1 MTPPFVIH
9 ADEVPEEVGRYPA
22 PFDAEALSAGRDLGR
37 AAGSERLGVWRER
50 LPPGRRTSRAHA
62 HSREEEA
69 VYVLSGAPVLRWA
82 PLGGEFT
89 ETPLR
94 AGSFVSFPAGTG
106 IAHTVV
112 NPGPGE
118 VELLV
123 LGERDP
129 ADRRCTVCRGD
140 QTRIDPKRLGL
151 AKLGGFSV
159 CWAYAQQVEKALETI
174 AKAGDFDL
182 KAVVGYRPGR
192 TRGAV
197 VDGKRTQ
204 WSNHSFGTAIDLN
217 AFANGLHASCNV
229 SQATPATVTRCKL
242 RIGGAWDP
250 EGRPRL
256 TVTAASSPYRA
267 FAPFWKWG
275 GEISGDIKDFM
286 HFSISGY

>member
-1 MTPPFVIH
+1 MTTAHPW
-9 ADEVPEEVGRYPA
+9 ACA
-22 PFDAEALSAGRDLGR
+22 ALSAPFCV
-37 AAGSERLGVWRER
+37 A
-50 LPPGRRTSRAHA
+50 
-62 HSREEEA
+62 
-69 VYVLSGAPVLRWA
+69 LSVAL
-82 PLGGEFT
+82 L
-89 ETPLR
+89 
-94 AGSFVSFPAGTG
+94 
-106 IAHTVV
+106 
-112 NPGPGE
+112 GPGTAAAAE
-118 VELLV
+118 PPAARDSAADGSPDCVYHSAQWDVVKKRNTNGILV
-123 LGERDP
+123 HKPYAQVTDDERDP

-229 SQATPATVTRCKL
+229 SQATPATVKRCKL